1 MPVSSKNVMRDFEAL
16 MQNLKLINII
26 IPKMDFHLGSG
37 CELPVKTYQMHFGRS
52 AGNVRIT
59 ENQVCVDVGFE
70 AKGLKQKKEIFT
82 CHYHFLVIYSHEDKA
97 SVEKYLENEEVKKLL
112 LGIQTD
118 KLVWSYLR
126 RALLQTIV
134 DAGLP
139 PIILPLNR

>member
-1 MPVSSKNVMRDFEAL
+1 MKEFEAL
-16 MQNLKLINII
+16 MQTLKLINII
-26 IPKMDFHLGSG
+26 IPKMDFSLGKG
-37 CELPVKTYQMHFGRS
+37 CDLPIKTYQMHVGRS
-52 AGNVRIT
+52 AGNVRVT
-59 ENQVCVDVGFE
+59 EKQLCVGVGFE
-70 AKGLKQKKEIFT
+70 AKGFKQKKDIFT

-112 LGIQTD
+112 LGAQTD

-139 PIILPLNR
+139 PITLPLNR